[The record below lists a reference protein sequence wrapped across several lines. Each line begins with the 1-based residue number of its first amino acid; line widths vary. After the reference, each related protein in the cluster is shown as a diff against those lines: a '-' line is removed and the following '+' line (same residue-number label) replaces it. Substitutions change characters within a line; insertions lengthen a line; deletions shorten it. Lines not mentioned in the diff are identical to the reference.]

1 MYILVKDNQVF
12 YGPNQWNPKLIES
25 YIEDDFE
32 IEKTVPQTAPASGTD
47 LGDGITVYKIFN
59 VVIPEHNPKIHRL
72 EGPFYSFEND
82 TATQSF
88 TVMDKDIG
96 LVKQELKAIVADN
109 RWKKEISGV
118 EATVQGTVLKLTT
131 QRGERD
137 IYLQALQS
145 GIENVEWKLVDSNN
159 QTVWLTLSLADLQT
173 IVNAIVGHIQSAFTW
188 EKTTCEAIDNSSTLA
203 ELDLI
208 DLGNVQP
215 TMEIPNGLQG

>member
-12 YGPNQWNPKLIES
+12 YGPNQWNPKLIQS

-32 IEKTVPQTAPASGTD
+32 IEKTVPQTVPASGTD

-59 VVIPEHNPKIHRL
+59 TIIPEHNPKIHRL

-82 TATQSF
+82 TTTQSF
-88 TVMDKDIG
+88 TIVDKELDQ
-96 LVKQELKAIVADN
+96 VRQELKAIVAN
-109 RWKKEISGV
+109 SRWTKEISGV

-145 GIENVEWKLVDSNN
+145 GVVTEWKLVGANN
-159 QTVWLTLSLADLQT
+159 ETVWLTLPVTDLQ
-173 IVNAIVGHIQSAFTW
+173 IVVNAIVGHIQSAFSW
-188 EKTTCEAIDNSSTLA
+188 EKTTCEAIDNSSTLS

-208 DLGNVQP
+208 DLGNAQSN
-215 TMEIPNGLQG
+215 MEIPNGLQG